1 MNALPAV
8 LALAALTLAAP
19 ARSDAQAAEPA
30 GRVRL
35 WLHGGFVPGAS
46 DFTGTQT
53 FTEFAEQGRID
64 AQYHQDAGPVFE
76 IGLGFRLRRRLGLTA
91 AGSFGRRDGTGSF
104 TATLPHPLYF
114 GAFRPASGDIRGT
127 SQREKALHLD
137 LALLGGSSRLQ
148 WSAFAGPSL
157 IAARAEL
164 VQRIEYTQAY
174 PFDTVTV
181 TGTPLAESSNH
192 AFGFNVGAGLDWQA
206 ARHVAIGTQLRFS
219 HATVSL
225 EPTAQ
230 DRVEIDAG
238 GLQLTAGLRLDF

>member
-1 MNALPAV
+1 MSALPAALALTA
-8 LALAALTLAAP
+8 LALAAAPPADAQTADPP
-19 ARSDAQAAEPA
+19 AR
-30 GRVRL
+30 VRI
-35 WLHGGFVPGAS
+35 WVHGGFVPGSS

-76 IGLGFRLRRRLGLTA
+76 IGLGLRLGRRLGLAA

-114 GAFRPASGDIRGT
+114 GAFRPASGDFRGT
-127 SQREKALHLD
+127 SQREQALHLD

-157 IAARAEL
+157 IAVRAEL
-164 VQRIEYTQAY
+164 VQRVDYTQAY

-181 TGTPLAESSNH
+181 TGTPLAETRNH
-192 AFGFNVGAGLDWQA
+192 AFGFNVGAGLDWRV

-219 HATVSL
+219 RATVSL
-225 EPTAQ
+225 EPTAE

-238 GLQLTAGLRLDF
+238 GLQLTGGLRLDF